1 MTSVLFMETFLIK
14 AAQLMLS
21 LSILVFI
28 HELGHFFFA
37 RLFKVKVEK
46 FYLFFD
52 PWFSLFKYKPKN
64 SDTEYGIG
72 WLPFGGYV
80 KIAGMIDESMDK
92 EQMAQP
98 EQPWEFRSK
107 PAWQRLLIMTAG
119 VINNF
124 ILALIIYSMI
134 AWVWGETRL
143 PMKNIGGN
151 LVYSEIAHNAG
162 FVDGDLPLRADG
174 KEIYEFSG
182 ETIRALAE
190 AKEVEVLRN
199 GEVVTLT
206 LPEDLMLQLL
216 GGNQRFASC
225 RMPVVVDNAI
235 AGYGAYD
242 AGMQSGDSIIAVNGV
257 PTPDYTDF
265 TAQLANYKNGN
276 TDITFVRNGEEQN
289 LSVAVNEEGKIGI
302 SLIPATTFYPTETIY
317 YGFFESIPKGIKKGF
332 DTLVG
337 YVSDFKYVFTKE
349 GANSLG
355 GFGTIGS
362 IFPSVWNW
370 EAFWQMTA
378 FLSIILAFMNIL
390 PIPALDGGHVLFLLY
405 EVIARRKPNEKF
417 MEYAQITGMVLLFG
431 LLIYANLNDIIR
443 FFF

>member
-1 MTSVLFMETFLIK
+1 METFLIK

-28 HELGHFFFA
+28 HELGHFFFS
-37 RLFKVKVEK
+37 RLFKVRVEK

-72 WLPFGGYV
+72 WLPLGGYV

-124 ILALIIYSMI
+124 LLALVIYAMI
-134 AWVWGETRL
+134 AFVWGETVL
-143 PMKNIGGN
+143 PIKNIGNGI
-151 LVYSEIAHNAG
+151 VYGEVAQNAG
-162 FVDGDLPLRADG
+162 FRDGDIPLTADG
-174 KEIYEFSG
+174 KTLYDFSG
-182 ETIRALAE
+182 ETIRDMAE
-190 AKEVEVLRN
+190 AHEVEVKRN
-199 GEVVTLT
+199 GEVVKLT
-206 LPEDLMLQLL
+206 LPDDFMLQLI
-216 GGNQRFASC
+216 GANQRFASC
-225 RMPVVVDNAI
+225 RMPVVVQNAV
-235 AGYGAYD
+235 AGYGAAK
-242 AGMQSGDSIIAVNGV
+242 AGMQEGDSIIAVNGTA
-257 PTPDYTDF
+257 TPDYTDF
-265 TAQLANYKNGN
+265 TAALGSHMGASA
-276 TDITFVRNGEEQN
+276 DISFVRNGEEMT
-289 LSVAVNEEGKIGI
+289 LPVAVNDKGQIGI
-302 SLIPATTFYPTETIY
+302 SLVPASVFYPTETIY

-332 DTLVG
+332 NTLAG
-337 YVSDFKYVFTKE
+337 YVGDFKYVFTKE

-362 IFPSVWNW
+362 IFPSTWNW
-370 EAFWQMTA
+370 EAFWEMTA

-417 MEYAQITGMVLLFG
+417 MEYAQITGMVLLFA
-431 LLIYANLNDIIR
+431 LLIYANLNDVIR

>member
-1 MTSVLFMETFLIK
+1 METFLIK

-28 HELGHFFFA
+28 HELGHFFFS
-37 RLFKVKVEK
+37 RLFKVRVEK

-72 WLPFGGYV
+72 WLPLGGYV

-124 ILALIIYSMI
+124 LLALVIYAMI
-134 AWVWGETRL
+134 AFVWGETVL
-143 PMKNIGGN
+143 PIKNIGNGI
-151 LVYSEIAHNAG
+151 VYGEVAQNAG
-162 FVDGDLPLRADG
+162 FRDGDIPLTADG
-174 KEIYEFSG
+174 KTLYDFSG
-182 ETIRALAE
+182 ETIRAMAE
-190 AKEVEVLRN
+190 AHEVEVMRN
-199 GEVVTLT
+199 GEVVKLT
-206 LPEDLMLQLL
+206 LPDDLMLQLI
-216 GGNQRFASC
+216 GANQRFASC
-225 RMPVVVDNAI
+225 RMPVVVQNAV
-235 AGYGAYD
+235 AGYGAAK
-242 AGMQSGDSIIAVNGV
+242 AGMQEGDSIIAVNGTA
-257 PTPDYTDF
+257 TPDYTDF
-265 TAQLANYKNGN
+265 TAAIGSHMGASA
-276 TDITFVRNGEEQN
+276 DISFVRNGEEMT
-289 LSVAVNEEGKIGI
+289 LPVAVNDKGQIGI
-302 SLIPATTFYPTETIY
+302 SLVPASVFYPTETIY

-332 DTLVG
+332 NTLAG
-337 YVSDFKYVFTKE
+337 YVGDFKYVFTKE

-362 IFPSVWNW
+362 IFPSTWNW
-370 EAFWQMTA
+370 EAFWEMTA

-417 MEYAQITGMVLLFG
+417 MEYAQITGMVLLFA
-431 LLIYANLNDIIR
+431 LLIYANLNDVIR

>member
-1 MTSVLFMETFLIK
+1 METFLIK

-28 HELGHFFFA
+28 HELGHFFFS
-37 RLFKVKVEK
+37 RLFKVRVEK

-64 SDTEYGIG
+64 SETGCGIG
-72 WLPFGGYV
+72 WLPLGGYV
-80 KIAGMIDESMDK
+80 RIAGMIDESMDK

-124 ILALIIYSMI
+124 LLALVIYAMI
-134 AWVWGETRL
+134 AFVWGETVL
-143 PMKNIGGN
+143 PIKNIGNGI
-151 LVYSEIAHNAG
+151 VYGEVAQNAG
-162 FVDGDLPLRADG
+162 FRDGDIPLTADG
-174 KEIYEFSG
+174 KTLYDFSG
-182 ETIRALAE
+182 ETIRAMAE
-190 AKEVEVLRN
+190 AHEVEVMRN
-199 GEVVTLT
+199 GEVVKLT
-206 LPEDLMLQLL
+206 LPDDLMLQLI
-216 GGNQRFASC
+216 GANQRFASC
-225 RMPVVVDNAI
+225 RMPVVVQNAV
-235 AGYGAYD
+235 AGYGAAK
-242 AGMQSGDSIIAVNGV
+242 AGMQEGDSIIAVNGTA
-257 PTPDYTDF
+257 TPDYTDF
-265 TAQLANYKNGN
+265 TAALGSHMGASA
-276 TDITFVRNGEEQN
+276 DISFVRNGEEMT
-289 LSVAVNEEGKIGI
+289 LPVAVNDKGQIGI
-302 SLIPATTFYPTETIY
+302 SLVPASVFYPTETIY

-332 DTLVG
+332 NTLAG
-337 YVSDFKYVFTKE
+337 YVGDFKYVFTKE

-362 IFPSVWNW
+362 IFPSTWNW
-370 EAFWQMTA
+370 EAFWEMTA

-417 MEYAQITGMVLLFG
+417 MEYAQITGMVLLFA
-431 LLIYANLNDIIR
+431 LLIYANLNDVIR

>member
-1 MTSVLFMETFLIK
+1 METFLIK

-28 HELGHFFFA
+28 HELGHFFFSI
-37 RLFKVKVEK
+37 LFKVRVEK

-72 WLPFGGYV
+72 WLPLGGYV

-124 ILALIIYSMI
+124 LLALVIYAMI
-134 AWVWGETRL
+134 AFVWGETVL
-143 PMKNIGGN
+143 PIKNIGNGI
-151 LVYSEIAHNAG
+151 VYGEVAQNAG
-162 FVDGDLPLRADG
+162 FRDGDIPLTADG
-174 KEIYEFSG
+174 KTLYDFSG
-182 ETIRALAE
+182 ETIRAMAE
-190 AKEVEVLRN
+190 AHEVEVMRN
-199 GEVVTLT
+199 GEVVKLT
-206 LPEDLMLQLL
+206 LPDDLMLQLI
-216 GGNQRFASC
+216 GANQRFASC
-225 RMPVVVDNAI
+225 RMPVVVQNAV
-235 AGYGAYD
+235 AGYGAAK
-242 AGMQSGDSIIAVNGV
+242 AGMQEGDSIIAVNGTA
-257 PTPDYTDF
+257 TPDYTDF
-265 TAQLANYKNGN
+265 TAALGSHMGTAS
-276 TDITFVRNGEEQN
+276 DIPFVRNGEEMP
-289 LSVAVNEEGKIGI
+289 LPVAVNDKGQIGI
-302 SLIPATTFYPTETIY
+302 SLVPASVFYPTETIY

-332 DTLVG
+332 NTLAG
-337 YVSDFKYVFTKE
+337 YVGDFKYVFTKE

-362 IFPSVWNW
+362 IFPSTWNW
-370 EAFWQMTA
+370 EAFWEMTA

-417 MEYAQITGMVLLFG
+417 MEYAQITGMVLLFA
-431 LLIYANLNDIIR
+431 LLIYANLNDVIR

>member
-1 MTSVLFMETFLIK
+1 METFLIK

-28 HELGHFFFA
+28 HELGHFFFS
-37 RLFKVKVEK
+37 RLFKVRVEK

-52 PWFSLFKYKPKN
+52 PWSSLFKYKPKN

-72 WLPFGGYV
+72 WLPLGGYV

-124 ILALIIYSMI
+124 LLALVIYAMI
-134 AWVWGETRL
+134 AFVWGETVL
-143 PMKNIGGN
+143 PIKNIGNGI
-151 LVYSEIAHNAG
+151 VYGEVAQNAG
-162 FVDGDLPLRADG
+162 FRDGDIPLTADG
-174 KEIYEFSG
+174 KTLYDFSG
-182 ETIRALAE
+182 ETIRAMAE
-190 AKEVEVLRN
+190 AHEVEVMRN
-199 GEVVTLT
+199 GEVVKLT
-206 LPEDLMLQLL
+206 LPDDLMLQLI
-216 GGNQRFASC
+216 GANQRFASC
-225 RMPVVVDNAI
+225 RMPVVVQNAV
-235 AGYGAYD
+235 AGYGAAK
-242 AGMQSGDSIIAVNGV
+242 AGMQEGDSIIAVNGTA
-257 PTPDYTDF
+257 TPDYTDF
-265 TAQLANYKNGN
+265 TAALGSHMGTSA
-276 TDITFVRNGEEQN
+276 DISFVRNGEEMT
-289 LSVAVNEEGKIGI
+289 LPVAVNDKGQIGI
-302 SLIPATTFYPTETIY
+302 SLVPASVFYPTETIY

-332 DTLVG
+332 NTLAG
-337 YVSDFKYVFTKE
+337 YVGDFKYVFTKE

-362 IFPSVWNW
+362 IFPSTWNW
-370 EAFWQMTA
+370 EAFWEMTA

-417 MEYAQITGMVLLFG
+417 MEYAQITGMVLLFA
-431 LLIYANLNDIIR
+431 LLIYANLNDVIR

>member
-1 MTSVLFMETFLIK
+1 
-14 AAQLMLS
+14 MLS

-28 HELGHFFFA
+28 HELGHFFFS
-37 RLFKVKVEK
+37 RLFKVRVEK

-72 WLPFGGYV
+72 WLPLGGYV

-124 ILALIIYSMI
+124 LLALVIYAMI
-134 AWVWGETRL
+134 AFVWGETVL
-143 PMKNIGGN
+143 PIKNIGNGI
-151 LVYSEIAHNAG
+151 VYGEVAQNAG
-162 FVDGDLPLRADG
+162 FRDGDIPLTADG
-174 KEIYEFSG
+174 KPLYDFSG
-182 ETIRALAE
+182 ETIRAMAE
-190 AKEVEVLRN
+190 AHEVEVMRN
-199 GEVVTLT
+199 DEVVKLT
-206 LPEDLMLQLL
+206 LPDDLMLQLI
-216 GGNQRFASC
+216 GANQRFASC
-225 RMPVVVDNAI
+225 RMPVVVQNAV
-235 AGYGAYD
+235 AGYGAAK
-242 AGMQSGDSIIAVNGV
+242 AGMQEGDSIIAVNGTA
-257 PTPDYTDF
+257 TPDYTDF
-265 TAQLANYKNGN
+265 TAALGSHMGASA
-276 TDITFVRNGEEQN
+276 DISFVRNGEEMT
-289 LSVAVNEEGKIGI
+289 LPVAVNDKGQIGI
-302 SLIPATTFYPTETIY
+302 SLVPASVFYPTETIY

-332 DTLVG
+332 NTLAG
-337 YVSDFKYVFTKE
+337 YVGDFKYVFTKE

-362 IFPSVWNW
+362 IFPSTWNW
-370 EAFWQMTA
+370 EAFWEMTA

-417 MEYAQITGMVLLFG
+417 MEYAQITGMVLLFA
-431 LLIYANLNDIIR
+431 LLIYANLNDVIR

>member
-1 MTSVLFMETFLIK
+1 METFLIK

-28 HELGHFFFA
+28 HELGHFFFS
-37 RLFKVKVEK
+37 RLFKVRVEK

-72 WLPFGGYV
+72 WLPLGGYV

-124 ILALIIYSMI
+124 LLALVIYAMI
-134 AWVWGETRL
+134 AFVWGETVL
-143 PMKNIGGN
+143 PIKNIGNGI
-151 LVYSEIAHNAG
+151 VYGEVAQNAG
-162 FVDGDLPLRADG
+162 FRDGDIPLTADG
-174 KEIYEFSG
+174 KPLYDFSG
-182 ETIRALAE
+182 ETIRAMAE
-190 AKEVEVLRN
+190 AHEVEVMRN
-199 GEVVTLT
+199 DEVVKLT
-206 LPEDLMLQLL
+206 LPDDLMLQLI
-216 GGNQRFASC
+216 GANQRFASC
-225 RMPVVVDNAI
+225 RMPVVVQNAV
-235 AGYGAYD
+235 AGYGAAK
-242 AGMQSGDSIIAVNGV
+242 AGMQEGDSIIAVNGTA
-257 PTPDYTDF
+257 TPDYTDF
-265 TAQLANYKNGN
+265 TAALGSHMGTSA
-276 TDITFVRNGEEQN
+276 DISFVRNGEEMT
-289 LSVAVNEEGKIGI
+289 LPVAVNDKGQIGI
-302 SLIPATTFYPTETIY
+302 SLVPASVFYPTETIY

-332 DTLVG
+332 NTLAG
-337 YVSDFKYVFTKE
+337 YVGDFKYVFTKE

-362 IFPSVWNW
+362 IFPSTWNW
-370 EAFWQMTA
+370 EAFWEMTA

-417 MEYAQITGMVLLFG
+417 MEYAQITGMVLLFA
-431 LLIYANLNDIIR
+431 LLIYANLNDVIR

>member
-1 MTSVLFMETFLIK
+1 METFLIK

-28 HELGHFFFA
+28 HELGHFFFS
-37 RLFKVKVEK
+37 RLFKVRVEK

-72 WLPFGGYV
+72 WLPLGGYV

-124 ILALIIYSMI
+124 LLALVIYAMI
-134 AWVWGETRL
+134 AFVWGDTVL
-143 PMKNIGGN
+143 PLKNVGN
-151 LVYSEIAHNAG
+151 GIVYGEVAQNAG
-162 FVDGDLPLRADG
+162 FRDGDIPLTADG
-174 KEIYEFSG
+174 KTLYDFSG

-190 AKEVEVLRN
+190 AHEVEVMRD
-199 GEVVTLT
+199 GEVVKLT
-206 LPEDLMLQLL
+206 LPEDLMLQLI
-216 GGNQRFASC
+216 GANERFAGC
-225 RMPVVVDNAI
+225 RMPVVVQNAV
-235 AGYGAYD
+235 AGYGAD
-242 AGMQSGDSIIAVNGV
+242 KAGMQEGDSIVAVNGTA
-257 PTPDYTDF
+257 TPDYTDF
-265 TAQLANYKNGN
+265 TAALGTQKGASV
-276 TDITFVRNGEEQN
+276 DITFMRDGNEMTLPVE
-289 LSVAVNEEGKIGI
+289 VNDKGQIGI
-302 SLIPATTFYPTETIY
+302 SLVPATVFYPTETIY

-332 DTLVG
+332 STLAG
-337 YVSDFKYVFTKE
+337 YVGDFKYVFTKE

-362 IFPSVWNW
+362 IFPSTWNW
-370 EAFWQMTA
+370 EAFWEMTA

-417 MEYAQITGMVLLFG
+417 MEYAQITGMVLLFA
-431 LLIYANLNDIIR
+431 LLIYANLNDVIR